1 MANNKIIN
9 PLKAKWQT
17 PFHRARAVYEEY
29 PRQFWILMLGTFI
42 DRTGGAALFPFFTLY
57 VTRKF
62 GVGMTEVGAVFGIF
76 AVSSF
81 IGSTIGG
88 ALTDRWGRKSII
100 LFGLVMSATTSILM
114 GVIENLPLFII
125 ITLLVGTLSDVA
137 MPAQQALV
145 ADILPDKQRAQGF
158 GIWRVVANLAV
169 AIGPIIGGFLA
180 SKSYLLLFIADA
192 FTSILTAIVLCFAL
206 KESRP
211 IAQIKTAQES
221 LVQTFRGYLQVV
233 RDTAFFWFLLA
244 SILLGLVYMQMN
256 TTLAVFLRDV
266 HGVAEK
272 NFAYILSL
280 NATMVVL
287 FQFSITRSITPYR
300 PLMVMAAGALLYA
313 VGFAI
318 YGFVD
323 WYGFFLLAMAII
335 TLGEMLVSPVSQAIV
350 ARLAPEDMRGRYM
363 AVYGFSWL
371 VPFAIGPFLAGLIM
385 DNFNPNWVWY
395 LAGIIGLIA
404 AGAYALLERQVGY
417 SRFQAAERRL
427 VILEQLENGKITAEE
442 ASYLLEKM
450 NEGTWG
456 RLMPAVDSF
465 STRHLRIRVSDTLS
479 GVIKSDLRIPL
490 GLVNIVLHG
499 QGSFSSSLNTYDA
512 KALKMLILKS
522 TTGSGT
528 QAMSAGSDQ
537 IEVTVE

>member
-1 MANNKIIN
+1 MAHNKIIDL
-9 PLKAKWQT
+9 LKANWQI
-17 PFHRARAVYEEY
+17 PFQRARAVYEEY

-62 GVGMTEVGAVFGIF
+62 NVGMTEVGAVFGIF
-76 AVSSF
+76 ALSSF
-81 IGSTIGG
+81 IGSTMGG

-114 GVIENLPLFII
+114 GLIEDVTLFII
-125 ITLLVGTLSDVA
+125 VTLLVGTLSDVA

-192 FTSILTAIVLCFAL
+192 VTSVITATVLFFAL

-211 IAQIKTAQES
+211 AAQLKTAQES
-221 LVQTFRGYLQVV
+221 MAQTFRGYLQVV

-266 HGVAEK
+266 HGVTEK

-287 FQFSITRSITPYR
+287 FQFAITRRITPYR
-300 PLMVMAAGALLYA
+300 PLMVMAAGSLLYA
-313 VGFAI
+313 IGFAL
-318 YGFVD
+318 YGFVA
-323 WYGFFLLAMAII
+323 WYGFFLLAMVII
-335 TLGEMLVSPVSQAIV
+335 TLGEMLVSPVSQSIV

-371 VPFAIGPFLAGLIM
+371 IPFAIGPFLAGLIM
-385 DNFNPNWVWY
+385 DNFQPNWVWY
-395 LAGIIGLIA
+395 VAGIVGVIA
-404 AGAYALLERQVGY
+404 AGAYVAIEQQTGR
-417 SRFQAAERRL
+417 SRFQSAERRL
-427 VILEQLENGKITAEE
+427 AVLEQLENGKITAED
-442 ASYLLEKM
+442 ATSLLEKIGG
-450 NEGTWG
+450 GTWE
-456 RLMPAVDSF
+456 RLMPIGEPIAR
-465 STRHLRIRVSDTLS
+465 RHVRIRVSDAMN
-479 GVIKSDLRIPL
+479 GIVKSDLRIPL
-490 GLVNIVLHG
+490 GLVEIVLHG
-499 QGSFSSSLNTYDA
+499 HGSLSPNLNNYDT
-512 KALKMLILKS
+512 KALKTLLLKS
-522 TTGSGT
+522 TTQPGT
-528 QAMSAGSDQ
+528 QTMQAGSDR
-537 IEVTVE
+537 IEISVE